1 MIYDCFPFN
10 NELMLLE
17 IRLNHHAPFVDK
29 FVISEAMFTYS
40 GLPKRL
46 YYNEVKNRAPF
57 VKFKDKIIHRV
68 YRKLPPDRK
77 NDWDIEH
84 DQRNS
89 LLLDMMPIFKDDDLI
104 LYLDCDEMI
113 RDGKVIDEA
122 MGLDCIITLEM
133 KFCWYYFNC
142 IIKPGSAYQNGY
154 SMEPCF
160 KHRWH
165 MGKIC
170 RKKHLGQFN
179 NLYEL
184 RQYFL
189 WNLGASQAIFD
200 SGWHF
205 SNLGDSTFIHDKF
218 MAYPTDAE
226 LRGQYDI
233 SPELIQSRKM
243 RLMDPLGRDV
253 SFIQT
258 ELDVPQFI
266 IDNIGRYQEYIL
278 DVSNN
283 QRP

>member
-17 IRLNHHAPFVDK
+17 IRLNHHDPFVDK

-46 YYNEVKNRAPF
+46 YYNEVKDQKPF

-68 YRKLPPDRK
+68 YRKPPDRK
-77 NDWDIEH
+77 NDWDIEY

-89 LLLDMMPIFKDDDLI
+89 YRADMMPILKDDDLI
-104 LYLDCDEMI
+104 FYLDCDEII
-113 RDGKVIDEA
+113 RNKNVVDEA
-122 MGLDCIITLEM
+122 MGWDCIVTLEM

-142 IIKPGSAYQNGY
+142 IIKPGSTYQNDY
-154 SMEPCF
+154 SMEACF

-165 MGKIC
+165 MGKVC
-170 RKKHLGQFN
+170 RKKHLRQFD

-189 WNLGASQAIFD
+189 WNLGGCPTIFD

-205 SNLGDSTFIHDKF
+205 SNLGDPALIYDKF
-218 MAYPTDAE
+218 MSYPTSTDFSD
-226 LRGQYDI
+226 RYDI
-233 SPELIQSRKM
+233 SPELIQARKA
-243 RLMDPLGRDV
+243 RLMDPIGRDV

-258 ELDVPQFI
+258 ELDVPQFVA
-266 IDNIGRYQEYIL
+266 DNIERYQEYVL
-278 DVSNN
+278 DVSNS
-283 QRP
+283 